1 MESKNRTY
9 LVDTRN
15 LTPTDR
21 AKVEELLSISCWM
34 FVPLAKKPYTFMAH
48 TSCTAD
54 EFAAL
59 PFPDVCTV
67 TDVTGQ
73 DLLAYH

>member
-1 MESKNRTY
+1 MESKNRSY
-9 LVDTRN
+9 LVDTHN
-15 LTPTDR
+15 LMPADR
-21 AKVEELLSISCWM
+21 AKVDELLSISCWLHPIVSKM
-34 FVPLAKKPYTFMAH
+34 PDTYLAL

-59 PFPDVCTV
+59 PFPDGCTV

-73 DLLAYH
+73 DLQVYR